1 MTLYEDLK
9 WRGLIKDITS
19 PELIEKLNKG
29 GMTFYIGTD
38 PTADSMHLG
47 HLSSFLL
54 PKRLKDAGHNPIL
67 LVGGGTGLIG
77 DPRPSSERDMKTKE
91 EILKNYEGLKAQ
103 AEKLFGFEVVNNLDW
118 YKDINMI
125 DFLRDYGKYFTI
137 NYMLDKDIIRRR
149 LEGGISYT
157 EFSYMILQALDFLHL
172 HQTRGCDLQVAGS
185 DQWGNITAGVD
196 LIKKATGDTVYAFT
210 MPLVTDSRGV
220 KFGKSEGNALWLD
233 KNKTS
238 SYELYQFLVNVEDSM
253 VIDYLKIYTFLSK
266 EEIEKYAEVNENEPH
281 LRIAHKKLAEEVI
294 TFLHGHQEYEK
305 AVHIS
310 DSLFKG
316 NIKELTLDE
325 LKDASR
331 SMDSYELSKDLDLVN
346 LLVESGIVSSKRE
359 SREFISNNSI
369 SINGDKVNDLD
380 FIVKKEDA
388 LFKEYTIIRKGKKK
402 YYVIRHK

>member
-9 WRGLIKDITS
+9 WRGLIKDMTS
-19 PELIEKLNKG
+19 PELIEKLNEG
-29 GMTFYIGTD
+29 GLTFYIGTD

-77 DPRPSSERDMKTKE
+77 DPRPTEERDMKSKE
-91 EILKNYEGLKAQ
+91 EILKNYEGLKRQ

-125 DFLRDYGKYFTI
+125 DFLRDYGKYFTV

-149 LEGGISYT
+149 LEEGISFT

-172 HQTRGCDLQVAGS
+172 HKTRGCDLQVAGS

-210 MPLVTDSRGV
+210 MPLVTDSHGV

-266 EEIEKYAEVNENEPH
+266 EEIEKYEEVNKNEPH
-281 LRIAHKKLAEEVI
+281 LRLAHKKLAEEII
-294 TFLHGHQEYEK
+294 TFLHGHEEYDK

-316 NIKELTLDE
+316 NIKDLKEDE
-325 LKDASR
+325 LVDASKA
-331 SMDSYELSKDLDLVN
+331 MDSYELDSDTNLVDLLVN
-346 LLVESGIVSSKRE
+346 ANIVTSKRE
-359 SREFISNNSI
+359 AREFISNNSI

-380 FIVKKEDA
+380 FIVRKENA
-388 LFKEYTIIRKGKKK
+388 LYNKYTIIRKGKKK
-402 YYVIRHK
+402 YFVIKHK

>member
-1 MTLYEDLK
+1 MTLFEELK

-19 PELIEKLNKG
+19 PELEEKINKG
-29 GMTFYIGTD
+29 GLTFYIGTD

-47 HLSSFLL
+47 HLSSFLIS
-54 PKRLKDAGHNPIL
+54 KRLKDGGHNPIL

-77 DPRPSSERDMKTKE
+77 DPRPSSERDMKAKE
-91 EILKNYEGLKAQ
+91 AIEKNFQGLKAQ

-125 DFLRDYGKYFTI
+125 DFLRDYGKYFTV

-172 HQTRGCDLQVAGS
+172 HKTRGCDLQVAGS

-210 MPLVTDSRGV
+210 MPLVTDSHGM

-266 EEIEKYAEVNENEPH
+266 EEIEKYEEVNKTEPH
-281 LRIAHKKLAEEVI
+281 LRLAHKKLAEEVI
-294 TFLHGHQEYEK
+294 TFLHGHEEYEK
-305 AVHIS
+305 ALHIS
-310 DSLFKG
+310 DALFKG
-316 NIKELTLDE
+316 NIKELSKDE
-325 LKDASR
+325 LEDASK
-331 SMDSYELSKDLDLVN
+331 SMDSYDLVQDLDLVN
-346 LLVESGIVSSKRE
+346 LLVDSMIVSSKRE
-359 SREFISNNSI
+359 AREFISNNSI
-369 SINGDKVNDLD
+369 SINGDKVNDLE
-380 FIVKKEDA
+380 FIVKKENA
-388 LFKEYTIIRKGKKK
+388 LYQEYTIIRKGKKK